1 MSNTALTD
9 RILACTGAS
18 RVVRVDTIQ
27 ELWSGYGQIERYSLE
42 THEDAGGREASSV
55 IVKRIQ
61 PPDSQQHPRGWNNQA
76 SVARKLESYQIEAN
90 WYTDYA
96 RNASK
101 LCAMPELYAQFSQKN
116 NICLILEDLDL
127 HYPNRFTTLSF
138 EQCIA
143 CVHWLAKFHAQY
155 LHHPG
160 NSLWPIG
167 TYWHLDTR
175 ADEFAAMPASEL
187 KDAAASISQRLNHCT
202 YKTLVHGDAKVA
214 NVCFPK
220 TNGDVA
226 FVDFQYVGK
235 GCGMSDLAYFL
246 GSCLSSEQCHRHA
259 SALLDVYFAELSR
272 HIETSQASA
281 VETEW
286 RTLFPFAWAD
296 FHRFLAGWMPE
307 HHKINGYTKAMTEQA
322 LNQSF

>member
-1 MSNTALTD
+1 LSNTALTD

-42 THEDAGGREASSV
+42 THEVAGGREASSV
-55 IVKRIQ
+55 IV
-61 PPDSQQHPRGWNNQA
+61 
-76 SVARKLESYQIEAN
+76 
-90 WYTDYA
+90 
-96 RNASK
+96 
-101 LCAMPELYAQFSQKN
+101 

-272 HIETSQASA
+272 HIETSQALNA
-281 VETEW
+281 DILI
-286 RTLFPFAWAD
+286 TLCILITA
-296 FHRFLAGWMPE
+296 LAR
-307 HHKINGYTKAMTEQA
+307 H
-322 LNQSF
+322 